1 MHNQITN
8 ANASNK
14 PFLTFRIA
22 ICCSTSS
29 KISFVFN
36 EDAYFDLHLS
46 RFPLSLWAAA
56 SFEYIFSLEM
66 CCFWKCYTTGTL
78 IYPYS
83 LFIRLL
89 FVLQYI
95 KSKCI
100 SWACPLN
107 TIFSPTKRFSK
118 AKEINEYFTTT
129 KTQIFKVKK
138 KKIAKIYSSF
148 VLSLFLLFN
157 FPFYLSLTWNFV
169 DESLL

>member
-29 KISFVFN
+29 KISFAFN

-46 RFPLSLWAAA
+46 RFPLSSWAAA
-56 SFEYIFSLEM
+56 FFEYVLFFEM
-66 CCFWKCYTTGTL
+66 CCLWKCYRTGTL

-83 LFIRLL
+83 LFLRLL
-89 FVLQYI
+89 FVLQYL
-95 KSKCI
+95 KCI
-100 SWACPLN
+100 SWACPIN
-107 TIFSPTKRFSK
+107 TIFSTTKRFSK

-129 KTQIFKVKK
+129 KTQIFKVKTK
-138 KKIAKIYSSF
+138 KKSPRF
-148 VLSLFLLFN
+148 TQVLFWVYFCCSIFLFI
-157 FPFYLSLTWNFV
+157 
-169 DESLL
+169 